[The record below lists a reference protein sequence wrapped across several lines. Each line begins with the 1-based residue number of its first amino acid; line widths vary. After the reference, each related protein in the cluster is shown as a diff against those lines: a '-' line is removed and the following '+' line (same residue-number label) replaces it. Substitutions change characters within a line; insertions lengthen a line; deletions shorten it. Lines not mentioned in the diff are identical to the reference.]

1 MLDHF
6 SIFTRGGITL
16 WTWGGGT
23 PLRGSPLDA
32 LVRGCLV
39 EDRPPGGAGFAY
51 APPGGGAPYC
61 VKWALDNVSLCFY
74 SF

>member
-1 MLDHF
+1 
-6 SIFTRGGITL
+6 
-16 WTWGGGT
+16 
-23 PLRGSPLDA
+23 LRGSPLDA